1 MRCRRLLV
9 AVVGTGLVLS
19 VTPASAAGDRG
30 RPDPDDAAAE
40 AVALLERAATAAR
53 RLSYTGTQYVASW
66 RGGVADTSL
75 VELAH
80 DPVRGSVVT
89 GADGEHPEVASATAF
104 LDLRMLDRLAASY
117 DLTVS
122 GPGRCTGR
130 QASVVEARRAGGGV
144 AGRFWVDRQSGMLLR
159 REVFDEQGRRVRSAA
174 FVDLAVEGE
183 AAAAGAPGVVVPS
196 RLSGRERPAQAL
208 LERLRDE
215 GWHVPPELP
224 DGFALFE
231 ARRDGQV
238 LHLAYTDGLSV
249 QSLFVQAGGLGADEV
264 DGFVRERVDGA
275 EVWVRRTAPE
285 RVVWQGGGQVWTLVS
300 DGAESSV
307 QAAVLALPH
316 DPAVDDGLG
325 ARLARGVRRLAGMLN
340 PFD

>member
-1 MRCRRLLV
+1 MSRRRLLV
-9 AVVGTGLVLS
+9 VAVGTGLVLS
-19 VTPASAAGDRG
+19 VAPASAAVDRG
-30 RPDPDDAAAE
+30 RTDSAARAQE

-53 RLSYTGTQYVASW
+53 QLSYTGTQYVASW

-80 DPVRGSVVT
+80 DPVHGSFVS
-89 GADGEHPEVASATAF
+89 AAAGEHPEVAGATAF

-117 DLTVS
+117 DLAVS
-122 GPGRCTGR
+122 GTGRCTGR
-130 QASVVEARRAGGGV
+130 DASVVEARRADGGV
-144 AGRFWVDRQSGMLLR
+144 AGRFWVDRDSGMLLR

-174 FVDLAVEGE
+174 FVDLAVQGDAT
-183 AAAAGAPGVVVPS
+183 AAPAVGSS
-196 RLSGRERPAQAL
+196 RLSGGERPAQAL

-215 GWHVPPELP
+215 GWHVAEALP

-231 ARRDGQV
+231 ARRDGEV

-249 QSLFVQAGGLGADEV
+249 LSLFAQDGGLGADAIDGFAPESV
-264 DGFVRERVDGA
+264 DGTP
-275 EVWVRRTAPE
+275 VWVRRTAPE

-300 DGAESSV
+300 DGTEASV

-316 DPAVDDGLG
+316 DAPVEEGLR
-325 ARLARGVRRLAGMLN
+325 ARLSRGASRLAGMLN
-340 PFD
+340 PFG

>member
-1 MRCRRLLV
+1 MSRRRLLV
-9 AVVGTGLVLS
+9 AAVGTGLVLS
-19 VTPASAAGDRG
+19 VAPASAAVDRG
-30 RPDPDDAAAE
+30 RTDADAGAEE

-66 RGGVADTSL
+66 RGGVADTAL

-80 DPVRGSVVT
+80 DPVRGSVVS
-89 GADGEHPEVASATAF
+89 GADGEHPEAAGATAF

-117 DLTVS
+117 DLAVS

-130 QASVVEARRAGGGV
+130 DASVVEARRADGGV
-144 AGRFWVDRQSGMLLR
+144 AGRFWVDRDSGMLLR
-159 REVFDEQGRRVRSAA
+159 REVFDERGRRVRSAA
-174 FVDLAVEGE
+174 FVDLAVRGG
-183 AAAAGAPGVVVPS
+183 AAAARTVVPS
-196 RLSGRERPAQAL
+196 RLSGRERPAPAL
-208 LERLRDE
+208 LDRLRDE
-215 GWHVPPELP
+215 GWHVPEELP

-231 ARRDGQV
+231 VRRDEEV

-249 QSLFVQAGGLGADEV
+249 LSLFSQAGGLGADEV
-264 DGFVRERVDGA
+264 EGFARESVDGTP
-275 EVWVRRTAPE
+275 VWVRRTAPE

-300 DGAESSV
+300 DGPESSV

-316 DPAVDDGLG
+316 DPAVDEGLR
-325 ARLARGVRRLAGMLN
+325 ARLARGISRLAGMLN

>member
-1 MRCRRLLV
+1 VRRRRLLV
-9 AVVGTGLVLS
+9 AAVGTGLVLS
-19 VTPASAAGDRG
+19 IAPASAAVDRG
-30 RPDPDDAAAE
+30 RTDADAGAEE
-40 AVALLERAATAAR
+40 AVALLERAAAAAR

-80 DPVRGSVVT
+80 DPVRGSVVS
-89 GADGEHPEVASATAF
+89 GADGKHPEVAAATAF

-117 DLTVS
+117 DLAVS
-122 GPGRCTGR
+122 GPGQCTGR
-130 QASVVEARRAGGGV
+130 DASVIEARRADGGV
-144 AGRFWVDRQSGMLLR
+144 AGRFWVDRDSGMLLR
-159 REVFDEQGRRVRSAA
+159 REVFDEQGERVRSAA
-174 FVDLAVEGE
+174 FVDLAVQGE
-183 AAAAGAPGVVVPS
+183 ATAAPAVVPS
-196 RLSGRERPAQAL
+196 RLSGSERPAAAL

-215 GWHVPPELP
+215 GWHVPEALP

-231 ARRDGQV
+231 ARRDGEV

-249 QSLFVQAGGLGADEV
+249 LSLFSQAGGLGEHAV
-264 DGFVRERVDGA
+264 DGFARESVDGTP
-275 EVWVRRTAPE
+275 VWVRRTAPE

-300 DGAESSV
+300 DGPEASV

-316 DPAVDDGLG
+316 DAPVDEGLR
-325 ARLARGVRRLAGMLN
+325 ARLSRGASRLAGMLN